1 MFIIY
6 TQGDVGADG
15 EKGEEG
21 PKGDKVSATSMTI
34 TAAPHKRDIRDLC
47 IQLECFPFS

>member
-21 PKGDKVSATSMTI
+21 PKGDKVSASSMTKPRLHTKEMLGI
-34 TAAPHKRDIRDLC
+34 CA
-47 IQLECFPFS
+47 FN